1 MTNKQRDRVR
11 NLTSSLIVA
20 LMCVITLL
28 PIYIMIV
35 LSLKSKTELMRANVF
50 GLPEVAQWSNYVR
63 AWKGG
68 NFATYFLN
76 SVYVSAVSVAGILL
90 FSTMGAYAMTYFH
103 FPGSSVV
110 MTMVL
115 FGLLVPGELT
125 LIPQFLNMRTI
136 GLSNT
141 REALIILHVAGNL
154 AFGIFLLRGFMK
166 SVPKALIEAARI
178 DGATEGKTLMSI
190 VLPMIK
196 PALTA
201 LLVLTFMWTWN
212 NYFLARVYLLSD
224 NVRTLPMGLDNFKA
238 KNSQDMVLTA
248 AATVMVAAPVIVFYL
263 IFERKMVQGMVIGA
277 LKE

>member
-1 MTNKQRDRVR
+1 
-11 NLTSSLIVA
+11 
-20 LMCVITLL
+20 
-28 PIYIMIV
+28 
-35 LSLKSKTELMRANVF
+35 
-50 GLPEVAQWSNYVR
+50 
-63 AWKGG
+63 
-68 NFATYFLN
+68 
-76 SVYVSAVSVAGILL
+76 
-90 FSTMGAYAMTYFH
+90 MTYFH
-103 FPGSSVV
+103 CPGSSVV